1 MVRIIEG
8 ESSSSSRRRRP
19 VVRGTDRLSA
29 LPHHI
34 LTEILSRLSTI
45 EAARVSFSS
54 RILTTTWR
62 LLPNLVFDYSQF
74 PAMVNKAHSFLR
86 FVDWTVAHH
95 DESDVKIFELQ
106 LGPTTYCEVSI
117 KYQWVEF
124 AIQHNV
130 QKLVL
135 HGRVCG
141 TQNLADSIFSCRSLV
156 KLELSVHEIVL
167 SWPETIQLPNLKKL
181 KLKFLLLPEM
191 ITSQDLFSN
200 FPALEKLSM
209 FFCNVASLNVFSISS
224 SRLTE
229 FTMSACLGMESCS
242 IRLQTPSLSK
252 FIYTSWDPRESVVH
266 VPPCAFSLVVDGDD
280 SLMCRG
286 SPDELSQ
293 TVVKLTRELLGT
305 SYITTGRWL
314 IQYLSMVPN
323 LPRRLASVSYNYLL
337 TLNVRVWPV
346 ARHVR
351 TLILLVS
358 KCPILSVLSIDFV
371 MPQGRIINRG
381 NGGCAADYGVGDFGG
396 LNDVRIE
403 NFGGNVTEMA
413 LVRHLLAR
421 TPHLHIMRIEMNP
434 LLDDIDADLK
444 IHQILEYWRASPR
457 ANIIFD

>member
-8 ESSSSSRRRRP
+8 ESSSSNRRRRP
-19 VVRGTDRLSA
+19 VVRGTDKLSA
-29 LPHHI
+29 LPQHI

-54 RILTTTWR
+54 RILTTTWHLR
-62 LLPNLVFDYSQF
+62 PNLVFDYSQF
-74 PAMVNKAHSFLR
+74 PAMVNRAHSFLR

-209 FFCNVASLNVFSISS
+209 FFCNVASLNDFSISS

-252 FIYTSWDPRESVVH
+252 FIYTNWDPRESVLH

-314 IQYLSMVPN
+314 IQVIYIGFL
-323 LPRRLASVSYNYLL
+323 
-337 TLNVRVWPV
+337 
-346 ARHVR
+346 
-351 TLILLVS
+351 
-358 KCPILSVLSIDFV
+358 C
-371 MPQGRIINRG
+371 NR
-381 NGGCAADYGVGDFGG
+381 
-396 LNDVRIE
+396 
-403 NFGGNVTEMA
+403 
-413 LVRHLLAR
+413 
-421 TPHLHIMRIEMNP
+421 IMR
-434 LLDDIDADLK
+434 A
-444 IHQILEYWRASPR
+444 
-457 ANIIFD
+457 

>member
-8 ESSSSSRRRRP
+8 ESSSSNRRRRP

-29 LPHHI
+29 LPQHI

-45 EAARVSFSS
+45 E
-54 RILTTTWR
+54 
-62 LLPNLVFDYSQF
+62 
-74 PAMVNKAHSFLR
+74 AHSFLR

-252 FIYTSWDPRESVVH
+252 FIYTSWDPRESVLH

-323 LPRRLASVSYNYLL
+323 LPRRLASVRARFQSGPMVAYLHIDLFIGLKKRL
-337 TLNVRVWPV
+337 TYRNVF
-346 ARHVR
+346 
-351 TLILLVS
+351 
-358 KCPILSVLSIDFV
+358 K
-371 MPQGRIINRG
+371 
-381 NGGCAADYGVGDFGG
+381 GD
-396 LNDVRIE
+396 
-403 NFGGNVTEMA
+403 
-413 LVRHLLAR
+413 HLLHTVSDSSNRSGRSVTSNDSKAFAISSEGLCTVGR
-421 TPHLHIMRIEMNP
+421 WMKNLEFYAPNCLQWGERYNMRSKQTIGVCYKPGKLHMKVET
-434 LLDDIDADLK
+434 
-444 IHQILEYWRASPR
+444 WTC
-457 ANIIFD
+457 